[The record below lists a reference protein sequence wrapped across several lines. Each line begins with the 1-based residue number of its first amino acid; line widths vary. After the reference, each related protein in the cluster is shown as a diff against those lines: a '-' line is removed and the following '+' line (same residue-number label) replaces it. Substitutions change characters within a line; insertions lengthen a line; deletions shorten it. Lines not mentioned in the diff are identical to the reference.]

1 MGTVP
6 FGHFSLIDLHGE
18 DSGAVII
25 APEHILL
32 QRRPSTAIHDLSY
45 LVVWSAPRT
54 EAVMRE
60 LQALAETERGAVDAS
75 TPAVKQVLHSI
86 EPTATAIF
94 RRGGHCSRIFARRQ
108 LKAAL
113 QTVDAARS
121 RRQAS

>member
-6 FGHFSLIDLHGE
+6 FGRFSLIDVHGE
-18 DSGAVII
+18 HSGAVVI

-32 QRRPSTAIHDLSY
+32 YRPPSNAIHDLSY

-60 LQALAETERGAVDAS
+60 LRTLVATDQAAVDAT
-75 TPAVKQVLHSI
+75 TPELKLVLQAI
-86 EPTATAIF
+86 EPKATAIF
-94 RRGGHCSRIFARRQ
+94 RRGGHCSRLFARRQ

-113 QTVDAARS
+113 QAADAVAP